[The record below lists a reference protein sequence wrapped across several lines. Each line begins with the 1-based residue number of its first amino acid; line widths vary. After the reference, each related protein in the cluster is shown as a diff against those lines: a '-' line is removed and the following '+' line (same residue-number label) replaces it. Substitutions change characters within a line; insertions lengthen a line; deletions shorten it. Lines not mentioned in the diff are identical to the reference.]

1 MACHLC
7 LSRETVKFVAALQA
21 RTAQNRSLSACITTH
36 QEMLWE
42 GIQSTRAGRGAET
55 PPPPPFYASFTES
68 LVGRGGDEGTSV
80 ASWCV
85 KRCLSAQKQKHD
97 GPEARAVRA
106 TWLKDPPQALST
118 PKTISSAGCLHLCLS
133 VALRA
138 LRVFCRFPRPALCF
152 PVSTM
157 AAAAGATEQECI
169 NTVRVLSCD
178 MVSTANSGHP
188 GA

>member
-1 MACHLC
+1 MPFAGDGEICRSAASPHSTEPPSVC
-7 LSRETVKFVAALQA
+7 LHHNTSRVAVGRYSVHPRRQ
-21 RTAQNRSLSACITTH
+21 RS
-36 QEMLWE
+36 
-42 GIQSTRAGRGAET
+42 RNT
-55 PPPPPFYASFTES
+55 PPPFFASFTES

-80 ASWCV
+80 ASWRV
-85 KRCLSAQKQKHD
+85 KRCPSAQKQKHD
-97 GPEARAVRA
+97 GPEARAERA
-106 TWLKDPPQALST
+106 TWLKVPPQTLST